1 MAPEPTSETSSGP
14 YTTAQQPNDYYRQP
28 MVPVQIAPSNG
39 LGVAGFVL
47 GLLGLLLFWVPVL
60 GAILAILGV
69 ILGGVGIS
77 QGRKSGA
84 GTGLAVAGL
93 VCGILG
99 LLPALFIVIAAS
111 S

>member
-1 MAPEPTSETSSGP
+1 
-14 YTTAQQPNDYYRQP
+14 
-28 MVPVQIAPSNG
+28 
-39 LGVAGFVL
+39 
-47 GLLGLLLFWVPVL
+47 LLGLLLFWVPVL

-99 LLPALFIVIAAS
+99 LLPALFIIVAAS